1 MGGLPPADRIVVVP
15 LENEYDVISLL
26 NSGINALTPKHRQ
39 KAEALK
45 AARADWELLIVN
57 AKLVHNCGYDDH
69 SNEFSVME
77 IYDEVGNC
85 VTSEKSWLKTA
96 VDFHSV
102 AQNGMMLAADNE
114 GECVSNWGPCKG
126 SAGYY
131 EEDRIYRATFLVSC
145 DPAFEIELRCLG
157 GCEEVAEVSETVVNT
172 RDYGLLDRVLAVVES
187 KPKSRFNAESCQIL
201 LQMLT
206 KSKKSVLSQVTLVN
220 KIIAGLS
227 SSHEPDQLLYDTIID
242 LVDKLGHE
250 ELGGA
255 IENLLTDV
263 ARKSNKDMSVFL
275 RRMDF
280 ALQLNTRIKGD
291 KIGPNYLEAAIN
303 DLNEHGMSTVLD
315 SAAVVKSI
323 ISMVSDHKRQRR
335 GLSSVVGACLTF
347 LHRAQWYYTSIER
360 WKSLPLLIDRT
371 HLLKQLGQKKFGS
384 LQTPL
389 TEFVADFIRGLRL
402 VIESSTDHPA
412 LESKLKGEGKD
423 KFVQAT
429 AFVIKYGKHT
439 DWDEFGRLAIK
450 KKAIFC
456 ALIDAIM
463 SDNVD
468 SKRLLRDLLNK
479 CLIQLSTAGYYYSG
493 WSSGTNSHS
502 IHVQKVIE
510 LYPSVAR
517 MMDKDKRL
525 PLHHATDLGNVTTA
539 SFRVIMEVCKA
550 YKPAASIRD
559 PVTGLYPFQLAAS
572 KGNYKASFS
581 LLLENPNL
589 VSSAIN
595 GAKVSGRKR
604 KRMRRSSA

>member
-1 MGGLPPADRIVVVP
+1 MCAWL
-15 LENEYDVISLL
+15 
-26 NSGINALTPKHRQ
+26 SG
-39 KAEALK
+39 
-45 AARADWELLIVN
+45 
-57 AKLVHNCGYDDH
+57 C
-69 SNEFSVME
+69 
-77 IYDEVGNC
+77 
-85 VTSEKSWLKTA
+85 
-96 VDFHSV
+96 
-102 AQNGMMLAADNE
+102 
-114 GECVSNWGPCKG
+114 
-126 SAGYY
+126 
-131 EEDRIYRATFLVSC
+131 
-145 DPAFEIELRCLG
+145 
-157 GCEEVAEVSETVVNT
+157 
-172 RDYGLLDRVLAVVES
+172 
-187 KPKSRFNAESCQIL
+187 
-201 LQMLT
+201 
-206 KSKKSVLSQVTLVN
+206 
-220 KIIAGLS
+220 
-227 SSHEPDQLLYDTIID
+227 
-242 LVDKLGHE
+242 
-250 ELGGA
+250 
-255 IENLLTDV
+255 
-263 ARKSNKDMSVFL
+263 
-275 RRMDF
+275 
-280 ALQLNTRIKGD
+280 
-291 KIGPNYLEAAIN
+291 
-303 DLNEHGMSTVLD
+303 
-315 SAAVVKSI
+315 
-323 ISMVSDHKRQRR
+323 
-335 GLSSVVGACLTF
+335 
-347 LHRAQWYYTSIER
+347 
-360 WKSLPLLIDRT
+360 
-371 HLLKQLGQKKFGS
+371 
-384 LQTPL
+384 
-389 TEFVADFIRGLRL
+389 
-402 VIESSTDHPA
+402 
-412 LESKLKGEGKD
+412 GKD

-468 SKRLLRDLLNK
+468 GKRLLRDLLNK

-539 SFRVIMEVCKA
+539 SFRVIMEVFKA